1 MQESVEYIKSVIKD
15 LKPETGI
22 ILGSGLGNLADEIQG
37 EAISYSD
44 IPGFKTSGVKGHSG
58 RLVIGSLCSKTVV
71 AMQGRLHYYEGH
83 SLSDVIYPVRVMKEL
98 GIENLII
105 TNAAGGV
112 NTGFSAGDLMIIE
125 DHINLMGNN
134 PLIGKNLD
142 EFGPRFVDM
151 SCAYDI
157 GLINKAKD
165 TAIELNIKLQQG
177 IYAALSGPVYETPA
191 EIRML
196 RTLGADAVGM
206 STVPEVIAARHMSLK
221 VLGISCITN
230 MAAGILNQTL
240 SHEEV
245 METSARVQKH
255 FIALLKGIIKRI

>member
-1 MQESVEYIKSVIKD
+1 
-15 LKPETGI
+15 
-22 ILGSGLGNLADEIQG
+22 
-37 EAISYSD
+37 
-44 IPGFKTSGVKGHSG
+44 
-58 RLVIGSLCSKTVV
+58 
-71 AMQGRLHYYEGH
+71 MQGRLHYYEGH